1 MIGAGL
7 IGKIA
12 TSAWTG
18 RLVIVAVIGLLLG
31 VAYIG
36 YDRMASIIE
45 RQSEQIA
52 TLTRSVEVLED
63 NNKQLLGAISS
74 TNLAL
79 AELSVGIE
87 STTKSFAALSS
98 NVNTKISELNK
109 KLQRVDQT
117 PLPSTADQTI
127 DYLIQQA
134 AEIHK

>member
-18 RLVIVAVIGLLLG
+18 RLVVVAVMCLLLG

-45 RQSEQIA
+45 HQSEQIT
-52 TLTRSVEVLED
+52 TLTRSVGVLED

-87 STTKSFAALSS
+87 STTKSFATLSS

>member
-18 RLVIVAVIGLLLG
+18 RLVIVAVICLLLG

-45 RQSEQIA
+45 HQSEQIA
-52 TLTRSVEVLED
+52 TLTRSVGVLED

-87 STTKSFAALSS
+87 STTKSFATLSS